1 MDSAGKQGTLRNGG
15 LRAVKVLCA
24 FSCSKARVILLQK
37 RKKLLCPLVNTE
49 RGKVSFLCGV
59 LDGSHDL
66 VCQLDLS
73 LDAAAVILHIFKT
86 LLHHI
91 GQILRQHLGSLRH
104 VDGRSG
110 LAGFRNLCKLA
121 VQRVVD
127 DLFVQS
133 GVEHR
138 CTSLPF
144 SFIIAPGRR
153 IFNDRG
159 YEICFAILYHLDQS
173 DDSHDVSLAQ
183 FATTMH
189 PFSPYS
195 ANFSSS

>member
-15 LRAVKVLCA
+15 LRAVKVFCA

-37 RKKLLCPLVNTE
+37 RKELLCPLVNTE
-49 RGKVSFLCGV
+49 RGKVNFLCGV

-66 VCQLDLS
+66 VCQLDLR
-73 LDAAAVILHIFKT
+73 LDAAAVILYVLKT

-91 GQILRQHLGSLRH
+91 GQILRQHFGSLRR

-110 LAGFRNLCKLA
+110 FAGFRDLCKLA

-133 GVEHR
+133 VVEHR

-144 SFIIAPGRR
+144 SFIIVPVRR
-153 IFNDRG
+153 IFNDR
-159 YEICFAILYHLDQS
+159 E
-173 DDSHDVSLAQ
+173 
-183 FATTMH
+183 
-189 PFSPYS
+189 
-195 ANFSSS
+195 

>member
-91 GQILRQHLGSLRH
+91 GQILRQHLGSLRR

-133 GVEHR
+133 GVKHDD
-138 CTSLPF
+138 TSLQF
-144 SFIIAPGRR
+144 SSIIARTKALFNAHNTDETLLNHSKR
-153 IFNDRG
+153 TINRQAADIF
-159 YEICFAILYHLDQS
+159 LY
-173 DDSHDVSLAQ
+173 
-183 FATTMH
+183 
-189 PFSPYS
+189 
-195 ANFSSS
+195 